1 MLHAGTLLAAMDLK
15 VTASPSLVLP
25 GERIEYT
32 LTVTNTGTTALTGVR
47 LESLFSGFVT
57 VSEAN
62 LADIGEGGDCPG
74 TGCNPGERITWD
86 LSGQPLP
93 AHSSRTVRYETVVQG
108 GASAPAEGTLLN
120 TQVDLFSDSG
130 DITVNKEV
138 TTTLVEGLELSL
150 TADRD
155 PVVPGETLVYTLN
168 FGNRGTANQ
177 LNTLLRVPV
186 PVGTSYVADSASEG
200 GSLVSGAVEWDLGTV
215 LAGTSGVRHFTVTV
229 DGGASPGDAI
239 QAEAQLLN
247 SQTKALRVGAEE
259 ITALAAAT
267 PVELFTSSNPK
278 PAAPG
283 ERIEY
288 TLTVTNTSAAPVTG
302 VILKSLYPEGVTVS
316 KLNLIDT
323 GEGGDCPGTGCNPGE
338 RLSWD
343 LSGQP
348 LPAHSSRTV
357 RYEAVVLG
365 GNQAPPDGSILSS
378 RTLLRYDGG
387 AGFTRDDIRIDSAP
401 KLKLSIASDR
411 NPVAAGE
418 QVRYRMVFGNQT
430 SGVAK
435 NLKLTVPI
443 PSGTTLVSAS
453 PGATRVGDVL
463 SWDLRD
469 SMIAGATDEYSF
481 NVRVDQG
488 AVSGDALVVAARL
501 VDTITSLTRAE
512 SVTSTAIQQLPDIRL
527 SVTAT
532 PKPLVEGTI
541 VYRLTVTNNTPQSVS
556 GIRIRSLYP
565 EYMNVSNASISDG
578 GSCPGVG
585 CNPGERITWD
595 FNVQPLAGNASRTV
609 LFDAVLRTAN
619 LAPPDGSV
627 LSNQASISYDS
638 SSGTAFGSAGIHTAI
653 GTDIDVDRDSLPDT
667 WEMSNFNSLSFGA
680 GGDPDGDGLTNR
692 NEYLAG
698 ADPKDADS
706 DGDTMPDGYE
716 FDHGLNPVTAADAS
730 EDLDGDGFTNL
741 EEFKAGTDPSND
753 EDAPTFLSGTIKT
766 DTGED
771 VCALVLA
778 SGRFMFSC
786 NPNGV
791 FSIVGLPREQNGTFK
806 RQIYADGFFPK
817 VNVLPDSVDEAVVM
831 TRSGV
836 CPKYNPPANPGF
848 FPDAAGKRLNIS
860 GKVLLQN
867 SQTPICAMVLA
878 NGKFMFTCDGTG
890 NYALNIPLDANGQ
903 FKLQVY
909 ADGFAPTI
917 QVFDKQAPA
926 NDVRMARASECQ
938 AP

>member
-1 MLHAGTLLAAMDLK
+1 
-15 VTASPSLVLP
+15 
-25 GERIEYT
+25 
-32 LTVTNTGTTALTGVR
+32 
-47 LESLFSGFVT
+47 
-57 VSEAN
+57 
-62 LADIGEGGDCPG
+62 
-74 TGCNPGERITWD
+74 
-86 LSGQPLP
+86 
-93 AHSSRTVRYETVVQG
+93 
-108 GASAPAEGTLLN
+108 
-120 TQVDLFSDSG
+120 
-130 DITVNKEV
+130 
-138 TTTLVEGLELSL
+138 
-150 TADRD
+150 
-155 PVVPGETLVYTLN
+155 
-168 FGNRGTANQ
+168 
-177 LNTLLRVPV
+177 
-186 PVGTSYVADSASEG
+186 
-200 GSLVSGAVEWDLGTV
+200 
-215 LAGTSGVRHFTVTV
+215 
-229 DGGASPGDAI
+229 
-239 QAEAQLLN
+239 
-247 SQTKALRVGAEE
+247 
-259 ITALAAAT
+259 
-267 PVELFTSSNPK
+267 
-278 PAAPG
+278 
-283 ERIEY
+283 
-288 TLTVTNTSAAPVTG
+288 
-302 VILKSLYPEGVTVS
+302 
-316 KLNLIDT
+316 
-323 GEGGDCPGTGCNPGE
+323 
-338 RLSWD
+338 
-343 LSGQP
+343 
-348 LPAHSSRTV
+348 
-357 RYEAVVLG
+357 
-365 GNQAPPDGSILSS
+365 
-378 RTLLRYDGG
+378 
-387 AGFTRDDIRIDSAP
+387 
-401 KLKLSIASDR
+401 
-411 NPVAAGE
+411 
-418 QVRYRMVFGNQT
+418 
-430 SGVAK
+430 
-435 NLKLTVPI
+435 
-443 PSGTTLVSAS
+443 
-453 PGATRVGDVL
+453 
-463 SWDLRD
+463 
-469 SMIAGATDEYSF
+469 
-481 NVRVDQG
+481 
-488 AVSGDALVVAARL
+488 

-532 PKPLVEGTI
+532 PRPQVEGTI

-556 GIRIRSLYP
+556 GIRIRSLFP

-585 CNPGERITWD
+585 CNAGERITWD

-667 WEMSNFNSLSFGA
+667 WEMSNFNSLNFGA

-938 AP
+938 TP